1 MSITEKIKDN
11 ILLVK
16 NFSYLSIL
24 QIFTLLAPFIT
35 YPYLLR
41 VLGYE
46 TYGKIIFAQAI
57 STNLSILINFGF
69 NVSGTNNVV
78 NSRENRKELS
88 KIISSIFTI
97 KFMIWL
103 LCLFIYITIIEFV
116 PALRKDSYLYIIS
129 FFITFNDLL
138 FPIWFFQGIEKMKY
152 ITFINVLVRL
162 LFVLLTFS
170 FVKNVN
176 DYLFVPISNATGA
189 LLGGSIA
196 VYILIAKEGIVFRLQ
211 SFKTLK
217 YFFLDS
223 LPLFV
228 STLSVQIYINLNKI
242 VIGSFI
248 GMKDVAIYDIAEKI
262 STFLKIPTS
271 MIAQATFPKIVRERN
286 ISFINKIMIGTSI
299 VIFFGYLIVFVFTG
313 QLIHLLTGHNND
325 LAINIVRV
333 LSFSGVIVVFNY
345 FLGQNRFIA
354 FGYKKYYMRNTIY
367 SSFLFIALIG
377 LSIIFKSVNIMLIA
391 AINLVIELFV
401 LALNIFY
408 ASKLKILKSK

>member
-354 FGYKKYYMRNTIY
+354 FGYKKYYMRNTIF